1 MKTSIPCCPL
11 TSKSTHF
18 FLTVFAC
25 KWCLIF
31 ACFSSDSDETR
42 THILVGSKGLN
53 IKNTLMLDLFLTNM
67 QLLRRSL
74 MDWSG
79 VDYLWIF
86 VMSYQLCGRSF
97 WRHHSL
103 QRIHWW
109 ASDEMLH
116 FSKSVLMI
124 KKLIYILDGLPWG
137 WVHFQQIFI
146 FWVNY
151 AFKHLANCW
160 WFA

>member
-18 FLTVFAC
+18 FWTVFAC

-42 THILVGSKGLN
+42 THILVRSKGLN

-97 WRHHSL
+97 WRHPFTAEDPLVSKWWNATFL
-103 QRIHWW
+103 QIC
-109 ASDEMLH
+109 SDDKETHLH
-116 FSKSVLMI
+116 LGWPALRVSTFSANF
-124 KKLIYILDGLPWG
+124 
-137 WVHFQQIFI
+137 HFLGELCF
-146 FWVNY
+146 
-151 AFKHLANCW
+151 
-160 WFA
+160 